1 MSFRT
6 RRRWGFTL
14 IELLTVITI
23 IAILVALLFPA
34 VKASITKAETARA
47 RTMVQH
53 IGAAFRSYFAEY
65 SIWPTNS
72 GETVSFDLTTNL
84 FRNTASITFLDV
96 SAKDVGFY
104 SGSATNRILDPWRKP
119 YHAIVDGLN
128 YVGYVQN
135 PFSGG
140 GTISSGY
147 AIWSDGPDGTND
159 YSAAQDVGVN
169 KDNIRSW

>member
-1 MSFRT
+1 MKPA
-6 RRRWGFTL
+6 RRLGFTL

-34 VKASITKAETARA
+34 VKAAIIKAETARA

-53 IGAAFRSYFAEY
+53 IGAAFRSYYVEY
-65 SIWPTNS
+65 SIWPTS
-72 GETVSFDLTTNL
+72 SAGTVTFDLTTNL

-96 SAKDVGFY
+96 SAKDIY
-104 SGSATNRILDPWRKP
+104 PTNILYAKGTILDPWQHP
-119 YHAIVDGLN
+119 YRCRVDGDFANNGTLA
-128 YVGYVQN
+128 N

-140 GTISSGY
+140 ATINAGY

-159 YSAAQDVGVN
+159 TGAAQDAGLN